1 MCWRSRIGR
10 FTTASWQRTTGLH
23 RRDTKIGYELMDA
36 HEEIELKLRIDPDS
50 VARLRQSDWWRKLGG
65 ANRKRLRSVYF
76 DTSDRRLRRLDISLR
91 TRTDGRD
98 TIQTVK
104 MASKGTGSV
113 ARREWETLVPDA
125 IPDPSLVIDPAL
137 PQEFRKL
144 TAPDLQPLF
153 DVDVKRDTR
162 RLDADQAQIE
172 LSLDEGAVTSGEQR
186 QDVREVELELV
197 SGDLEQLFAEAR
209 RLSDISGG
217 RLHARTKSDVG
228 YALVRGTRKHWS
240 QAPALE
246 LDAEMT
252 AGDALRAIA
261 RNCFEHL
268 TANDDCARLNLD
280 PEGVHQ
286 CRVAL
291 RRLRSLFKTYESM
304 LRGRRVEPLDTEV
317 RWLGNVLGSAR
328 DLDVLR
334 TDLLEPA
341 ISALGETDQLAP
353 LISGLEDNR
362 ARAYSAVHEALSSS
376 RYRHFLVDL
385 CAFGYGNYHD
395 LAKSKLGP
403 EALDQPLRQFAAAAL
418 AKTHRKLLKRGRDF
432 ETLSQ
437 NERHSVRIA
446 LKKLRYAVDFFG
458 GVFDPERR
466 TKFFK
471 SLARLQEDL
480 GSMNDVA
487 VAEARLARLV
497 GVSADDGSDLVA
509 ASALSGKLTFAAG
522 CVLGWHRRRAA
533 EIDEHLVKDWHA
545 FARAKPFWQGELAGE

>member
-1 MCWRSRIGR
+1 
-10 FTTASWQRTTGLH
+10 
-23 RRDTKIGYELMDA
+23 MDA
-36 HEEIELKLRIDPDS
+36 YEEVELKLRIDPDS
-50 VARLRQSDWWRKLGG
+50 AAKIRQSDWWRQLGSG
-65 ANRKRLRSVYF
+65 TRKRLHSVYF
-76 DTSDRRLRRLDISLR
+76 DTPDRRLRQLDISLR

-104 MASKGTGSV
+104 MANRKSGPI

-125 IPDPSLVIDPAL
+125 IPDPSLVIDPVL
-137 PQEFRKL
+137 PQEFRQL
-144 TAPDLQPLF
+144 TAPDLRPLF

-162 RLDADQAQIE
+162 RLEADAAQIE
-172 LSLDEGAVTSGEQR
+172 LSLDEGAVTSGEDR

-197 SGDLEQLFAEAR
+197 SGSLEQLFAEAR
-209 RLSDISGG
+209 KLSDIAAG
-217 RLHARTKSDVG
+217 RLHARSKSDLG
-228 YALVRGTRKHWS
+228 YALVHGTRKHWS
-240 QAPALE
+240 RVPVLE
-246 LDAEMT
+246 LDINMT
-252 AGDALRAIA
+252 AGDALKAIA

-291 RRLRSLFKTYESM
+291 RRLRSLFKIYEPV
-304 LRGRRVEPLDTEV
+304 LRQRRIVALDAEV
-317 RWLGNVLGSAR
+317 RWLGSVLGSAR
-328 DLDVLR
+328 DLDVLQ

-341 ISALGETDQLAP
+341 ISALGESEQLAP
-353 LISGLEDNR
+353 LISGLEHNR
-362 ARAYSAVHEALSSS
+362 TNAYSAVNEALSSS

-385 CAFGYGNYHD
+385 CAFGYGPYDD

-403 EALDQPLRQFAAAAL
+403 DALEQPITQFAAAAL
-418 AKTHRKLLKRGRDF
+418 AKSHRRLLKRGRDF

-437 NERHSVRIA
+437 EERHSVRIA
-446 LKKLRYAVDFFG
+446 LKKLRYALDFFG

-466 TKFFK
+466 KRFFK
-471 SLARLQEDL
+471 ELARLQEDL

-497 GVSADDGSDLVA
+497 GISADGDSDMVA
-509 ASALSGKLTFAAG
+509 ASTLSNKLTFAAG

-533 EIDEHLVKDWHA
+533 EIDEHLIKHWHS
-545 FARAKPFWQGELAGE
+545 FARTKPFWQPELVTE